1 MNPSHPDLTRMSE
14 RDLLI
19 LALDA
24 LSALNNT
31 VSTLSEQQHQQYEFA
46 LDQRKLTKTQ
56 EDHIAST
63 FTLPADAPARDV
75 NSGAESAPT
84 TGDKKQTVLVNHCID
99 FLQRFCSLPNKA
111 SVKSLLTFLK
121 VVAWSHGVR
130 DLCVNTLRASNY
142 RYIGDDAIANYYKTF
157 EPVVERYTRCYWD
170 DAQITGSVEPSS
182 ASCGSSTSIVQKVK
196 ACESTRMEALER
208 LCPELL
214 RGWAIRMWQ
223 QLHPRRLPC
232 QHKGNQHADNA
243 GDTDD
248 DGIDIFED
256 EDEEYDPFLAPLR
269 QQQQQ
274 QQQRQPQQPQVQ

>member
-31 VSTLSEQQHQQYEFA
+31 VSTLSEQVGT
-46 LDQRKLTKTQ
+46 LTK
-56 EDHIAST
+56 
-63 FTLPADAPARDV
+63 R
-75 NSGAESAPT
+75 
-84 TGDKKQTVLVNHCID
+84 
-99 FLQRFCSLPNKA
+99 
-111 SVKSLLTFLK
+111 
-121 VVAWSHGVR
+121 VAA
-130 DLCVNTLRASNY
+130 LE
-142 RYIGDDAIANYYKTF
+142 GDDAIANYYKTF
-157 EPVVERYTRCYWD
+157 EPVVERYTRCHWD

-182 ASCGSSTSIVQKVK
+182 ASCGSSTSIVQK
-196 ACESTRMEALER
+196 
-208 LCPELL
+208 LL
-214 RGWAIRMWQ
+214 VYASEISSAAA
-223 QLHPRRLPC
+223 
-232 QHKGNQHADNA
+232 GNTADNA

-274 QQQRQPQQPQVQ
+274 QQQRQPQQPQFAFSGKITLCLIQLLLELFYDELMYLH

>member
-99 FLQRFCSLPNKA
+99 FLQRFCSLPNQA

-142 RYIGDDAIANYYKTF
+142 SREVYKVPLGRCTDHWLSRAIIRQLWLKYVYCPKG
-157 EPVVERYTRCYWD
+157 C
-170 DAQITGSVEPSS
+170 GSNSICVDFHVSIREISS
-182 ASCGSSTSIVQKVK
+182 A
-196 ACESTRMEALER
+196 AA
-208 LCPELL
+208 
-214 RGWAIRMWQ
+214 
-223 QLHPRRLPC
+223 
-232 QHKGNQHADNA
+232 GNTADNA

>member
-99 FLQRFCSLPNKA
+99 FLQRFCSLPNQA

-157 EPVVERYTRCYWD
+157 EPVVERYTRCHWD

-182 ASCGSSTSIVQKVK
+182 ASCGSSTSIVQKYMHR
-196 ACESTRMEALER
+196 CGSNS
-208 LCPELL
+208 
-214 RGWAIRMWQ
+214 IRVDF
-223 QLHPRRLPC
+223 HVSIREISSAAA
-232 QHKGNQHADNA
+232 GNTADNA